1 MTEQEMLVKIEL
13 DKYFDNVCAVFGIL
27 GNIKAESNCRGNN
40 LQNSFES
47 KLGFTDETYTKA
59 LNDGSYTCDQ
69 FQNDHAGY
77 GLCQWTYWSRKKAL
91 YEFWQLYMPY
101 EGIDSVIMQAA
112 FIHREMSMTLKS
124 KLEACQTVEEA
135 ARIFMLEY
143 EKPANQTEEN
153 ITKRCEIARDLY
165 TDYLQTK
172 DEEEEENENDIMPV
186 VPVHSYGDYS
196 VSLERIANSLDK
208 INWNLATLT
217 ETIMEIKKKL

>member
-1 MTEQEMLVKIEL
+1 MTEQEMLVKMEL

-40 LQNSFES
+40 LQNSFEP

-59 LNDGSYTCDQ
+59 LNDGTYTCDQ

-77 GLCQWTYWSRKKAL
+77 GLCQWTFWSRKKAL

-101 EGIDSVIMQAA
+101 VGIDSVTMQVA
-112 FIHREMSMTLKS
+112 FIHREMSSTLKS
-124 KLEACQTVEEA
+124 KLDACQTVEEA

-143 EKPANQTEEN
+143 EKPANTSKEN
-153 ITKRCEIARDLY
+153 IEKRCEIARDLY
-165 TDYLQTK
+165 MDYLALK
-172 DEEEEENENDIMPV
+172 YKEDEEEDMPV
-186 VPVHSYGDYS
+186 VPVNSYGDYS
-196 VSLERIANSLDK
+196 ISLERIANSLDK

-217 ETIMEIKKKL
+217 ETLMEIKKKL